1 MHLYHE
7 DKISL
12 IKHCATLEAGGKPL
26 IDDDAV
32 MNSVEKMFVAKND
45 AQVRCRTSA
54 PLLYPTRHFSE
65 LFFCVG

>member
-1 MHLYHE
+1 MRTKLPLSNIVQLWRQE
-7 DKISL
+7 
-12 IKHCATLEAGGKPL
+12 EKPL